1 MIGRERF
8 RELRRSVL
16 GLRGLRVGLRSVFLG
31 RLSFLG
37 FFFVAF
43 SDSLFFLDFLGET
56 TWVEGFSLGLVLEFS
71 SLSNGGDIA
80 EFLPFSE
87 ACSAAFVPDEMETWT
102 VCRGVDLSFWVGG
115 GISLRFPSL

>member
-56 TWVEGFSLGLVLEFS
+56 TWVEGFSLGSVLEFS
-71 SLSNGGDIA
+71 PLSYGGEFHRIPSFLRGLFRSLC
-80 EFLPFSE
+80 P
-87 ACSAAFVPDEMETWT
+87 
-102 VCRGVDLSFWVGG
+102 
-115 GISLRFPSL
+115 